1 MKKKFIATTFYRL
14 LNRHQN
20 GTKRIARGFAEKG
33 LPKLRSTRDNNQLLL
48 SGAGFCSGK
57 PLLSI
62 PPVAGR
68 SRCTAVFVAPSQRR
82 HQNTDWQRAVTW
94 MGKNPLAQETM
105 PAVPQGQLTQ
115 KCVLAGHAR
124 VNWELI
130 MATTTHIPIEV
141 YLRSSYEP
149 DAEYVDG
156 VIEERAVGEYDH
168 AAWQEAICYWF
179 RQHGHDWNVRVKP
192 ELRIQVA
199 PTRFRVPDVTVLDR
213 VQSIEQIVTH
223 PPVAVFEILSPE
235 DTMQRL
241 KRKLEDY
248 RIMGIPE
255 VWVIDPQDG
264 AYYRYEDRQLLR
276 RDSFSYA
283 EKRIVFEMDRIKD
296 QLD

>member
-1 MKKKFIATTFYRL
+1 MTAPRV
-14 LNRHQN
+14 
-20 GTKRIARGFAEKG
+20 
-33 LPKLRSTRDNNQLLL
+33 
-48 SGAGFCSGK
+48 
-57 PLLSI
+57 
-62 PPVAGR
+62 PV
-68 SRCTAVFVAPSQRR
+68 
-82 HQNTDWQRAVTW
+82 
-94 MGKNPLAQETM
+94 
-105 PAVPQGQLTQ
+105 
-115 KCVLAGHAR
+115 
-124 VNWELI
+124 
-130 MATTTHIPIEV
+130 EV

-156 VIEERAVGEYDH
+156 VIEERPAGENDH
-168 AAWQEAICYWF
+168 STWQGAICFWF
-179 RQHGHDWNVRVKP
+179 GQHTQEWNLRVRP
-192 ELRIQVA
+192 ALRIQVS

-213 VQSIEQIVTH
+213 AQPIEQIVTR

-248 RIMGIPE
+248 RAMGIPE

-283 EKRIVFEMDRIKD
+283 GKGIIFEMDRIKD